1 MSLYL
6 SEEFWNSLVS
16 RVIRLVRTTTIH
28 NTKLYLSSL
37 WLKDYAILCK
47 PSNWMMHPADLLYL
61 FHAAHSF
68 HINKPQ
74 LSCETAQST
83 SYKISMLPL
92 QKVFHPWLHIGL
104 GNGSYLILASVK
116 SFCLLRIAKE
126 IVHFTLLCLGGL
138 HGDLRIL
145 HLQLWNCTW
154 QPPIL
159 TASSSFPI
167 KAGMN
172 TRNSIRKL
180 PILTGGAT
188 SYIVL
193 RFLHPLTFF
202 LPLTMFWA
210 SPSCTQKSAMEYK
223 SPFFPPP
230 ISVPEQ
236 DSQHWLR
243 YFRVWNQEYWI
254 VVQIFF

>member
-1 MSLYL
+1 VLP
-6 SEEFWNSLVS
+6 
-16 RVIRLVRTTTIH
+16 T
-28 NTKLYLSSL
+28 
-37 WLKDYAILCK
+37 
-47 PSNWMMHPADLLYL
+47 
-61 FHAAHSF
+61 AAFATGGMVAGVDSGTEAPCHRA
-68 HINKPQ
+68 Q

-116 SFCLLRIAKE
+116 SFCLLRLVSFSSHFKFVRGHISVCCFSPQMLTCLAAHLTRIAKE

-159 TASSSFPI
+159 TALSSFPI